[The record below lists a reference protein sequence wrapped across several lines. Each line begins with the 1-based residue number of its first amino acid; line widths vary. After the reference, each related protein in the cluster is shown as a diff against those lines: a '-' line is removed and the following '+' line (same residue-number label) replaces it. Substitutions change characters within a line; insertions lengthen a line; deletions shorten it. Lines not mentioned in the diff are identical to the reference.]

1 MEHGIQT
8 KYVCGYYSYGD
19 GTVQS
24 HAWLQHGEVIIDIT
38 GDQFALSPVFL
49 NYNYPVYVGRID
61 SMHELFHNN
70 DSDLR
75 DTVPIVHLG
84 PLAAPR
90 LSKHYKI
97 ISKYIKSDLRNN
109 YTVIS
114 DLAKSSGEPIFI
126 TNKGEDDGVSL
137 SMEAWEEREKMFLH
151 RGRVFAAE
159 VSRLSGE
166 PVYTQEELD
175 KRMESLLR

>member
-1 MEHGIQT
+1 
-8 KYVCGYYSYGD
+8 
-19 GTVQS
+19 
-24 HAWLQHGEVIIDIT
+24 
-38 GDQFALSPVFL
+38 
-49 NYNYPVYVGRID
+49 
-61 SMHELFHNN
+61 MHELFHNN

-90 LSKHYKI
+90 LSTLYKI

-126 TNKGEDDGVSL
+126 TKEENADGVSL
-137 SMEAWEEREKMFLH
+137 SMEAWEEREKMFHH

-159 VSRLSGE
+159 LSRLSGE
-166 PVYTQEELD
+166 PVYMQEELD
-175 KRMESLLR
+175 KRMESLFR